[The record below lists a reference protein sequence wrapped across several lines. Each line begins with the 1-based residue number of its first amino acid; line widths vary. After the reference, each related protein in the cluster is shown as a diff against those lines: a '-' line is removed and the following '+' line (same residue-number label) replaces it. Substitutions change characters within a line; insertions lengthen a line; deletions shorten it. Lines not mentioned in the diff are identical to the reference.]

1 MTMKHPQLN
10 TLLHIGESN
19 FYSLMSDS
27 NRKLMAYDFKKKK
40 ISCTQISI
48 GEKRSQMA
56 ETSETLDLK
65 NKQVETLVPLF

>member
-1 MTMKHPQLN
+1 MKHPQLN

-40 ISCTQISI
+40 KFHVHKLASGKKEVKWQRRQKHLI
-48 GEKRSQMA
+48 
-56 ETSETLDLK
+56 
-65 NKQVETLVPLF
+65 

>member
-1 MTMKHPQLN
+1 
-10 TLLHIGESN
+10 
-19 FYSLMSDS
+19 
-27 NRKLMAYDFKKKK
+27 MAYDLKKKI

-56 ETSETLDLK
+56 ETSETLHLK